1 MIMAAAVASPTYPG
15 NVKLP
20 SSERVKSGVIV
31 LDLYAML
38 HKPSHAFGQK
48 LSSRC
53 CLLCRPQPL
62 LVNNFK
68 YVTVRI
74 GSNSIRVLV

>member
-31 LDLYAML
+31 LDLHAML